1 MSSIDWASTLALPPC
16 VRRFERA
23 IPTRVLLREADLTRT
38 QREGLCKIEGLTLLG
53 VAQESTTR
61 IPATAAMDRRID
73 AVLFVQASLG
83 NTRAFESTAALVH
96 GCFPHPSLL
105 IQENTRGDVCLSAA
119 LTSRRKRATGL
130 TVDSM
135 EVDSSIA
142 LWRRTEHGKTFLSS
156 LAFDTLDQRSL
167 AHLIEDIMAR
177 IRLARVARLVGF
189 YPDPS
194 LCRTPD
200 VVALI
205 ERLLE
210 CQSRQDQLRA
220 QWKAH
225 GTTQRERLQLRI
237 PLSEAIKQ
245 TSASVDELTKRCG
258 R

>member
-16 VRRFERA
+16 VRRFERT
-23 IPTRVLLREADLTRT
+23 IPTHVLLREADLTRT
-38 QREGLCKIEGLTLLG
+38 QREGLRKIEGLTLLG

-83 NTRAFESTAALVH
+83 KTRAFESTAALVH

-130 TVDSM
+130 TVDVM
-135 EVDSSIA
+135 EVDSSIGV
-142 LWRRTEHGKTFLSS
+142 WRRTEQGKTFLSS

-205 ERLLE
+205 ECLLE